1 MKGRDLKVQLGA
13 VVAGT
18 VAVLAAQTAP
28 EVAPVSLLF
37 GAVVYVVV
45 FAGMHLYYARE
56 NDVAVVTDT
65 ARRRF
70 SYLVVLSMAALVLGV
85 GVNSG
90 AVAGL
95 PYGTALT
102 GAVVLAFAVYWV
114 YEVQRG
120 YRA

>member
-1 MKGRDLKVQLGA
+1 MKRRDLKVQLGA

-18 VAVLAAQTAP
+18 VAVLAAQTVP
-28 EVAPVSLLF
+28 SVATVSLLF

-45 FAGMHLYYARE
+45 FAGLHLYYAR
-56 NDVAVVTDT
+56 AAGSGVVSDF

-70 SYLVVLSMAALVLGV
+70 AYLVILSMVALVLGV
-85 GVNSG
+85 GADSG
-90 AVAGL
+90 AIAGL

-102 GAVVLAFAVYWV
+102 AAVVVVFAVYWV